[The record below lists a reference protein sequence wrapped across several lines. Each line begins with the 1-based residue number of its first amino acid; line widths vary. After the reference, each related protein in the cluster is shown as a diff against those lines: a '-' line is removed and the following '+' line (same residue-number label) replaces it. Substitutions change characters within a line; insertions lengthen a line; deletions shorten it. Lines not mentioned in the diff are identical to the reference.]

1 MNHEDNQINMYELNP
16 LPDNFE
22 NMVSSE

>member
-1 MNHEDNQINMYELNP
+1 MYELNP
-16 LPDNFE
+16 LLANFE